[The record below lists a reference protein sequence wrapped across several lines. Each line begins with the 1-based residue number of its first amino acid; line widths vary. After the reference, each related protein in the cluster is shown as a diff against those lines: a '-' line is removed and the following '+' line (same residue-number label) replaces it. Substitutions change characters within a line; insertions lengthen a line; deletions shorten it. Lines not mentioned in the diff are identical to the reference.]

1 MYPTEIDEMGPIDLA
16 FIRKAEDGEVTGL
29 EISDL
34 GDGLMNADFAKGA
47 AKKFVLN
54 PNDLIA
60 A

>member
-1 MYPTEIDEMGPIDLA
+1 MGPIDLA

-34 GDGLMNADFAKGA
+34 GDGLMNADFDKGA

>member
-1 MYPTEIDEMGPIDLA
+1 MGPIDLA

>member
-1 MYPTEIDEMGPIDLA
+1 MNTTEIDEMGPIDLA

-34 GDGLMNADFAKGA
+34 GDGLMNEDFAKAA